1 MVSWLDLTAIWNYKQ
16 EKGKTDEHEK
26 EQEWE
31 NNLTGR
37 PSLIIPDFASV
48 MLWREPPK
56 AAKCSFP
63 IVVMTDAASSLFRMT
78 FVASLAPPRPA

>member
-1 MVSWLDLTAIWNYKQ
+1 MKRNK
-16 EKGKTDEHEK
+16 DET
-26 EQEWE
+26 
-31 NNLTGR
+31 NLTGR
-37 PSLIIPDFASV
+37 PSLIIPDFATA

-63 IVVMTDAASSLFRMT
+63 TVVMTAAASSLFRMT